1 MGSNDKQELIIMLLI
16 ENRVLSD
23 SPRDEFYEFLKKKYN
38 LEAFNKRYMELLVKF
53 LNEYALDNTE
63 KSEEN
68 L

>member
-1 MGSNDKQELIIMLLI
+1 MSSEERRELIIMLLI
-16 ENRVLSD
+16 ENRV
-23 SPRDEFYEFLKKKYN
+23 LKKKYN